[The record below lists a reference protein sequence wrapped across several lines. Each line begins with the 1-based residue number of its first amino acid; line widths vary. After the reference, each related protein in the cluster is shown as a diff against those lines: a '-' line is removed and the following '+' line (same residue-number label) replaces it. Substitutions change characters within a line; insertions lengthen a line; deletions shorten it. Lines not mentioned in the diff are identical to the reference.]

1 MGEEVLTHGK
11 REGAKAAGRSTRSVQ
26 QQRQRQQ
33 QRGSSSVVR
42 LPFVREVAAS
52 GGTGEVIMSI
62 SVLSKDSDEREVG
75 VSHQRGDRVLY
86 ALRRASTYLLIEW

>member
-1 MGEEVLTHGK
+1 MGEEDLTHGK

-26 QQRQRQQ
+26 QQRQQ
-33 QRGSSSVVR
+33 QRSSSSLVR

-75 VSHQRGDRVLY
+75 VSHQCGDRVLY

>member
-1 MGEEVLTHGK
+1 MGEEDLTHGK

-26 QQRQRQQ
+26 QQRQQ
-33 QRGSSSVVR
+33 QRSSSSLVR